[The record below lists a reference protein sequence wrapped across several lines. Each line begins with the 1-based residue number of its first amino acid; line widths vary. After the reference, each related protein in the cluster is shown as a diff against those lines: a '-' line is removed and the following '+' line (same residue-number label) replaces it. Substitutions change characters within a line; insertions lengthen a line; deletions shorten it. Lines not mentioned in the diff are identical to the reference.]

1 MTGPQKKKNIA
12 DDKGCSDLIDQERL
26 YRELDIKDDTIFLV
40 MSCGRCDYALS
51 VATHIGCQGRIFA
64 FDMLETG
71 IDRLIDEIIAGGIT
85 HIYPRVCDLCT
96 LPLGNGTIDI
106 CLMATVFHDLV
117 QQGTDQIL
125 LSEIK
130 RVLKPGGVLA
140 VLEFKKISGHP
151 GPPLNIRISP
161 AELDETLRLYGF
173 TPVKNRE
180 IEVGACNYLSLY
192 HISNGL
198 P

>member
-1 MTGPQKKKNIA
+1 MKRPQKQKTI
-12 DDKGCSDLIDQERL
+12 SDSKSCFDFIDQERL
-26 YRELDIKDDTIFLV
+26 YRDLDIKEDTIFLV
-40 MSCGRCDYALS
+40 VDYGRGDCALE
-51 VATHIGCQGRIFA
+51 VAARIGDRGRIFA
-64 FDMLETG
+64 FDLLETG
-71 IDRLIDEIIAGGIT
+71 IDRLIDEIVARGIIS
-85 HIYPRVCDLCT
+85 IYPGFVDLCS

-117 QQGTDQIL
+117 LQGTDQSVL
-125 LSEIK
+125 REIK

-140 VLEFKKISGHP
+140 VIEFKKISGHP

-180 IEVGACNYLSLY
+180 IEVGAYNYLSLY
-192 HISNGL
+192 RINN
-198 P
+198 